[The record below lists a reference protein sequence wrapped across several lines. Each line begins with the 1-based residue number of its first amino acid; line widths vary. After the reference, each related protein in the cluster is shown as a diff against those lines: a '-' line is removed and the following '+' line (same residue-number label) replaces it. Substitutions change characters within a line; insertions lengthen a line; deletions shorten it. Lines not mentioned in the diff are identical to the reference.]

1 MYTFGQVI
9 GELQQNTPWLYQLL
23 VTIFIIGLF
32 LVALFVVRRFLE
44 HIGNVR
50 LSSVSPRKKKTVLGA
65 LYRVTRVIL
74 LILALSFILETWGV
88 RTGSFLAT
96 AGIGGIAL
104 AFGAQSIVA
113 DVITGSFILLED
125 QFDVGDY
132 VKIGDI
138 EGNVE
143 TIGLRR
149 TTVRAYSGALHSIPN
164 SKIQIVSN
172 FQRRANRADAS
183 IEVPNTFPLAKLL
196 PLIEKCSAAC
206 RETGLFTMP
215 PYFIGVEAVNRF
227 SYRVLIG
234 AESKPDDRWAGARHI
249 RQDLLQRL
257 RDAGAYDE
265 GSAPDKDAVLFEAAQ
280 QGN

>member
-1 MYTFGQVI
+1 MNSFWQVMQ
-9 GELQQNTPWLYQLL
+9 EVQQNTPWLYRSFRTLF
-23 VTIFIIGLF
+23 VIGIFLI
-32 LVALFVVRRFLE
+32 ALFIMRRFLE
-44 HIGNVR
+44 HLGRAR
-50 LSSVSPRKKKTVLGA
+50 LSTVSERKKKTVLGA
-65 LYRVTRVIL
+65 LYRVVRVIL
-74 LILALSFILETWGV
+74 FILALSAVLETWGV

-104 AFGAQSIVA
+104 AFGAQSIVS

-143 TIGLRR
+143 TLGLRR

-172 FQRRANRADAS
+172 FQRRTNRSDAS

-196 PLIEKCSAAC
+196 PLIEACSAAC
-206 RETGLFTMP
+206 LETGLFTTA
-215 PYFIGVEAVNRF
+215 PYFIGVDAVNRF
-227 SYRVLIG
+227 SYRVIIG
-234 AESKPDDRWAGARHI
+234 AESKPDDRWAGARQI

-257 RDAGAYDE
+257 RDAGAYE
-265 GSAPDKDAVLFEAAQ
+265 EEKGTVLL
-280 QGN
+280 GTSSKGKML

>member
-1 MYTFGQVI
+1 MDSFSQAVQ
-9 GELQQNTPWLYQLL
+9 EVQKNTPWLYRSLR
-23 VTIFIIGLF
+23 T
-32 LVALFVVRRFLE
+32 LFVIGIFLIVLFIMRRFLE
-44 HIGNVR
+44 HIGRVR
-50 LSSVSPRKKKTVLGA
+50 LSTVSERKKKTVLGA
-65 LYRVTRVIL
+65 LYRVGRVIL
-74 LILALSFILETWGV
+74 FILAMSAILETWGV

-104 AFGAQSIVA
+104 AFGAQSIVS

-143 TIGLRR
+143 TLGLRR

-172 FQRRANRADAS
+172 FQRRTNRSDAS

-196 PLIEKCSAAC
+196 PLIEACSAASP
-206 RETGLFTMP
+206 ETGLFTMA
-215 PYFIGVEAVNRF
+215 PYFIGVDAVNRF
-227 SYRVLIG
+227 SYRVIIG

-265 GSAPDKDAVLFEAAQ
+265 GKDAVFLETSRK
-280 QGN
+280 GKTL